1 MRSLGHHRWLYNI
14 PFPPS
19 PVFSCPSCVN
29 KTKSIPVH
37 SLILSSHLF
46 LFFFALCLAEP
57 SLLSQKT
64 LRCGQT
70 TLISVSWPRS
80 GLRYV
85 FQWLPGSFFELPH
98 WWHGPC
104 MRCSVT
110 FRSISSRRPASFS
123 LGLPSRSVTH
133 RRTEIWIWQR
143 SASVSRLVQEICY
156 FFFELAFAL
165 SELQWLVKSTRA
177 PRFEPSSEAITPRYL
192 KLVTAS
198 SFYHVPLISLW
209 MHARHLFC
217 PVIATEKTIIL

>member
-14 PFPPS
+14 TFPPS
-19 PVFSCPSCVN
+19 PVFSCPSCVS

-110 FRSISSRRPASFS
+110 FRSISSRRCVLFSGSAVKVSDSQAYRNVDLTKKRISFTFGPRDMLFFLRIGFS
-123 LGLPSRSVTH
+123 FVRAAVAC
-133 RRTEIWIWQR
+133 EIN
-143 SASVSRLVQEICY
+143 
-156 FFFELAFAL
+156 
-165 SELQWLVKSTRA
+165 
-177 PRFEPSSEAITPRYL
+177 
-192 KLVTAS
+192 
-198 SFYHVPLISLW
+198 
-209 MHARHLFC
+209 
-217 PVIATEKTIIL
+217 